1 MSKYSVKGLAARP
14 KRSTPRSDI
23 DDLRFLSWRD
33 IEQMGGPS
41 KWTLQ
46 RAARRGEIKLSK
58 LGRSGGARANEYRRY
73 VEAKQKEEN

>member
-1 MSKYSVKGLAARP
+1 MSKYNLQEPAARP
-14 KRSTPRSDI
+14 KRSPPKADI
-23 DDLRFLSWRD
+23 DDLTFLSWRD

-58 LGRSGGARANEYRRY
+58 LGRSGGARATEYRRY
-73 VEAKQKEEN
+73 VEKRGRSR